1 VEKKITS
8 PADLKAL
15 RDKALP
21 GVDLRTRKGDL
32 QVVVH
37 MGTCG
42 IAAGARDVL
51 GQVVSELAQP
61 GTANVVLKQT
71 GCLGLCDQEPMMTIT
86 DKAGKE
92 FRYGKLDRHKVHEII
107 QEHVL
112 GGKPVIEHIITY

>member
-1 VEKKITS
+1 MEKKIAS

-15 RDKALP
+15 RDKAQP

-51 GQVVSELAQP
+51 GQIVSELAQP
-61 GTANVVLKQT
+61 GAANVVLKQT

>member
-1 VEKKITS
+1 MEKKISS
-8 PADLKAL
+8 PAELKAL
-15 RDKALP
+15 RDRAQ
-21 GVDLRTRKGDL
+21 GEVDLRTRKGDT

-51 GQVVSELAQP
+51 AQVVAELAEAKAP
-61 GTANVVLKQT
+61 NVVVKQT

-86 DKAGKE
+86 DKGGKE

>member
-1 VEKKITS
+1 MEKKITS
-8 PADLKAL
+8 PADLTAL
-15 RDKALP
+15 REKAQA
-21 GVDLRTRKGDL
+21 GVDLRTRKGETH
-32 QVVVH
+32 VVVH

-51 GQVVSELAQP
+51 GQIVSELGEAN
-61 GTANVVLKQT
+61 AKNVVVKQT

-92 FRYGKLDRHKVHEII
+92 FRYGKLDRHKVHEIL

-112 GGKPVIEHIITY
+112 GGRPVIEHIITY

>member
-1 VEKKITS
+1 VEKKIAS

-15 RDKALP
+15 RDKAQP

-51 GQVVSELAQP
+51 GQIVSELAQP
-61 GTANVVLKQT
+61 GAANVVLKQT

>member
-1 VEKKITS
+1 VEKKISS
-8 PADLKAL
+8 PAELKAL
-15 RDKALP
+15 RDRAQ
-21 GVDLRTRKGDL
+21 GEVDLRTRKGDT

-51 GQVVSELAQP
+51 AQVVAELAEAKAP
-61 GTANVVLKQT
+61 NVVVKQT

-86 DKAGKE
+86 DKGGKE

>member
-1 VEKKITS
+1 VEKKVTS
-8 PADLKAL
+8 PADLKAI
-15 RDKALP
+15 RDKAQAA
-21 GVDLRTRKGDL
+21 VDLRTRKGDI

-51 GQVVSELAQP
+51 GQVVGELGEAKA
-61 GTANVVLKQT
+61 THVAVRQT
-71 GCLGLCDQEPMMTIT
+71 GCLGFCDQEPMMTIT

-92 FRYGKLDRHKVHEII
+92 FRYGKLDRHKVHEIV

-112 GGKPVIEHIITY
+112 GGRPVIEHIITY

>member
-1 VEKKITS
+1 VEKRITS

-15 RDKALP
+15 RDAAQAN
-21 GVDLRTRKGDL
+21 VDLRTRKGETH
-32 QVVVH
+32 VVVH

-51 GQVVSELAQP
+51 AQIVGELAEA
-61 GTANVVLKQT
+61 GARHITVKQT
-71 GCLGLCDQEPMMTIT
+71 GCLGFCDQEPMMTIT

-92 FRYGKLDRHKVHEII
+92 FRYGKLDRHKVHEIL

-112 GGKPVIEHIITY
+112 AGRPVIEHIITY

>member
-1 VEKKITS
+1 VDKKITS
-8 PADLKAL
+8 PADLKAI
-15 RDKALP
+15 RDKARAA
-21 GVDLRTRKGDL
+21 VELRTSQGDTH
-32 QVVVH
+32 VVVH

-51 GQVVSELAQP
+51 GQVVSELSEAKAAHV
-61 GTANVVLKQT
+61 TVKQT

-112 GGKPVIEHIITY
+112 GGRPVIEHIITY

>member
-1 VEKKITS
+1 MEKKITS

-15 RDKALP
+15 KDKAQAEI
-21 GVDLRTRKGDL
+21 DLRTRKGET

-51 GQVVSELAQP
+51 AQVVAELSEAAAP
-61 GTANVVLKQT
+61 HVVVKQT

-92 FRYGKLDRHKVHEII
+92 FRYGKLDRHKVHEIL

-112 GGKPVIEHIITY
+112 GGRPVIEHIITY

>member
-1 VEKKITS
+1 MEKKIAS

-15 RDKALP
+15 RDKVQT
-21 GVDLRTRKGDL
+21 GVELRTRQGEL
-32 QVVVH
+32 HLVVH

-51 GQVVSELAQP
+51 AQVVGEL
-61 GTANVVLKQT
+61 GEANARHVTVKQT

-92 FRYGKLDRHKVHEII
+92 FRYGKLDRHKVHEIL

-112 GGKPVIEHIITY
+112 GGRPVIEHIITY

>member
-1 VEKKITS
+1 VEKKIAS

-15 RDKALP
+15 RDKTQ
-21 GVDLRTRKGDL
+21 GDVDLRTRAAETH
-32 QVVVH
+32 VVVH

-51 GQVVSELAQP
+51 TQIVGELAEAKA
-61 GTANVVLKQT
+61 TTVAVKQT

-86 DKAGKE
+86 DKGGKE

>member
-1 VEKKITS
+1 VEKKIAS

-15 RDKALP
+15 RDKAQAS
-21 GVDLRTRKGDL
+21 VDLRTRKGETH
-32 QVVVH
+32 VVVH

-51 GQVVSELAQP
+51 TQVVAELSEASAP
-61 GTANVVLKQT
+61 NVVVKQT

-86 DKAGKE
+86 DKGGKE
-92 FRYGKLDRHKVHEII
+92 FRYGKLDRHKVHEIL